1 MKRSPMP
8 RGTGFMRKSVPAR
21 APAKSEALCGLA
33 ADAMLAEHQFVP
45 ARTQRRGT
53 YAAPPPAIA
62 IPKTPRREIP
72 HLLDMAR
79 GMPCLF
85 RVRGICNH
93 DPATTVA
100 AHSNWTEHG
109 GKGGARKA
117 DDCYSAWACHACHTW
132 LDSGPADGELKKVT
146 FMFAHL
152 SQVRHWRAIAA
163 DPASKPRDRAA
174 VLLALDHL
182 NATPVEQGE
191 TL

>member
-1 MKRSPMP
+1 MKRTPMS
-8 RGTGFMRKSVPAR
+8 RGTGFKPKSRPAR
-21 APAKSEALCGLA
+21 APVEIESACGLPGEV
-33 ADAMLAEHQFVP
+33 AEIARRP
-45 ARTQRRGT
+45 APAVRRGT
-53 YAAPPPAIA
+53 YAAPAPVAA
-62 IPKTPRREIP
+62 VPKTPRREIP
-72 HLLDMAR
+72 HLLDMAC
-79 GMPCLF
+79 GKPCLF

-100 AHSNWTEHG
+100 AHSNWAEHG

-182 NATPVEQGE
+182 NATPVGQGE
-191 TL
+191 MP

>member
-1 MKRSPMP
+1 MKRSPMS
-8 RGTGFMRKSVPAR
+8 RGTGFKRREFAVTAALAPDRKPTSAPRPA
-21 APAKSEALCGLA
+21 
-33 ADAMLAEHQFVP
+33 M
-45 ARTQRRGT
+45 RRGS
-53 YAAPPPAIA
+53 YAAPAPVAA

-72 HLLDMAR
+72 HLLDMAN
-79 GMPCLF
+79 GKPCLF
-85 RVRGICNH
+85 QIRDICNH
-93 DPATTVA
+93 NPATTVA
-100 AHSNWTEHG
+100 AHSNWSEHG

-152 SQVRHWRAIAA
+152 SQVQHWRAIAS

-182 NATPVEQGE
+182 NATPVGQGE

>member
-8 RGTGFMRKSVPAR
+8 RGNGFKRRVPTTR
-21 APAKSEALCGLA
+21 APARNEAACGLPA
-33 ADAMLAEHQFVP
+33 EAGASEHQ
-45 ARTQRRGT
+45 AATTTRLRRGT
-53 YAAPPPAIA
+53 YTAPVRVAP

-72 HLLDMAR
+72 HLLDMAN
-79 GMPCLF
+79 GKPCLF
-85 RVRGICNH
+85 QIRDICNR

-100 AHSNWTEHG
+100 AHSNWSEHG

-117 DDCYSAWACHACHTW
+117 DDCYSAWSCHACHTW

-152 SQVRHWRAIAA
+152 SQVQHWRAIAA
-163 DPASKPRDRAA
+163 DPASKQRDRAA
-174 VLLALDHL
+174 VLLALEHL
-182 NATPVEQGE
+182 NATPVGQGE

>member
-1 MKRSPMP
+1 MKRSPMS
-8 RGTGFMRKSVPAR
+8 RGTGFKRKLWPAR
-21 APAKSEALCGLA
+21 PQAESEAVCGLA
-33 ADAMLAEHQFVP
+33 ADEGCPAHQ
-45 ARTQRRGT
+45 ARPTVSAARRGT
-53 YAAPPPAIA
+53 YAAPAPAIA
-62 IPKTPRREIP
+62 VPKTPRREIP

-85 RVRGICNH
+85 RVRGVCNH

-100 AHSNWTEHG
+100 AHSNWPEHG

-132 LDSGPADGELKKVT
+132 LDFGPADGELKKVT
-146 FMFAHL
+146 FMCAHL

-174 VLLALDHL
+174 VLLALEHL
-182 NATPVEQGE
+182 NATPVGE
-191 TL
+191 P